1 MAAGT
6 QNDTVLWQQ
15 VKQGDRSAFDL
26 VYHRYAPPLF
36 AMAYKHIRSRADAE
50 DIIQEVFL
58 DIWEKRMDITIQ
70 QSLFNYLYSAVR
82 YRTLRYIKV
91 NNARPESLD
100 LFTELLND
108 QTGAAT
114 HPEVYTAGKIRSID
128 TSVAGEI
135 AGLPEQM
142 KKVYLL
148 NTEEGMS
155 IQEIAERLLISPHTV
170 RNHLSKV
177 RKRLRHVVSRLT
189 SLFFSLLLSL
199 APACFLL
206 F

>member
-1 MAAGT
+1 MTSGI

-15 VKQGDRSAFDL
+15 VKQGNRSAFDQ
-26 VYHRYAPPLF
+26 VYHLYASPLF

-58 DIWEKRMDITIQ
+58 DIWEKRMDIVIQ

-82 YRTLRYIKV
+82 YRTLRYIKI
-91 NNARPESLD
+91 NGARPESLD
-100 LFTELLND
+100 LLQDLLNE
-108 QTGAAT
+108 QPVT
-114 HPEVYTAGKIRSID
+114 HPEIYTDAQISSID

-142 KKVYLL
+142 KKIYLL
-148 NTEEGMS
+148 NTEGGMS
-155 IQEIAERLLISPHTV
+155 IPEIADRLLISPHTV

-177 RKRLRHVVSRLT
+177 RKRLRLVVSRFT
-189 SLFFSLLLSL
+189 TLFFS
-199 APACFLL
+199 F
-206 F
+206 